1 MPSNRIEYM
10 RKYFADNKDK
20 ILSRMSEKIM
30 CDNCNCLVV
39 RSHMNRH
46 QKTKRCISAIQNKM
60 IIIKCWPIT
69 FFSLYSKDN

>member
-10 RKYFADNKDK
+10 RKYFTDNRDK

-46 QKTKRCISAIQNKM
+46 QKTKKCEKNKNVNGL
-60 IIIKCWPIT
+60 
-69 FFSLYSKDN
+69 SRSVLL